1 METINWDTINY
12 DFLQEICN
20 IYNNINNI
28 EDEQDKI
35 KELFIL
41 LFNTTT
47 NNIEYIKE
55 HIKVFYFLEHNDNIN
70 IVEEVLRNIRILRIN
85 YIELFNNNNNNMINL
100 INNIINDNISIDTSN
115 NALNE
120 DELNKIPSLKY
131 SEISNEC
138 IECPI
143 CLDTIEQ
150 EHIVRNL
157 KCKHIYHIKCIDEY
171 LLNYNYKCPTC
182 RTECDK
188 N

>member
-28 EDEQDKI
+28 EDEHDKI

-41 LFNTTT
+41 LFNKIN

-100 INNIINDNISIDTSN
+100 INNIINDNISIDASN